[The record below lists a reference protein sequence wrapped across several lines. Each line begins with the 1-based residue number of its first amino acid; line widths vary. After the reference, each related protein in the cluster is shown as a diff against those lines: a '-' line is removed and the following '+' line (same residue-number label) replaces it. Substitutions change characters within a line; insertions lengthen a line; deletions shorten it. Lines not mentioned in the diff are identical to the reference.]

1 MYGIMYLF
9 REYTSLDRFPHPR
22 VGFMTC
28 NFSVT
33 VGAAYKQ
40 LLMNKRRYQVDQLL
54 IQYGLGALPAHG
66 RTDKIWGVDVDRIY
80 TLVNVKNNHWI
91 SLCINFELRTVDVFY
106 CDGGKHSRYVDAFAN
121 IIPRV
126 VKEVQSYKEKKQL
139 IIKPYTVKYVP
150 MRPGINRSSCDCGA
164 YALKFIEC
172 HMLGLQL
179 SLLNDDNIY
188 AARMKITYD
197 LWKAAHDPVL
207 IERMR
212 KYVPPKTVCSDDIVD
227 LL

>member
-1 MYGIMYLF
+1 MTDSGFHNLVILGLLISILGLLF
-9 REYTSLDRFPHPR
+9 FVYFSISGACITIHPQILQLLL
-22 VGFMTC
+22 VFL
-28 NFSVT
+28 
-33 VGAAYKQ
+33 KQ
-40 LLMNKRRYQVDQLL
+40 LV
-54 IQYGLGALPAHG
+54 
-66 RTDKIWGVDVDRIY
+66 
-80 TLVNVKNNHWI
+80 
-91 SLCINFELRTVDVFY
+91 
-106 CDGGKHSRYVDAFAN
+106 
-121 IIPRV
+121 
-126 VKEVQSYKEKKQL
+126 
-139 IIKPYTVKYVP
+139 IKPYTVKYVP
-150 MRPGINRSSCDCGA
+150 MRLGINRSSCDCGV

-197 LWKAAHDPVL
+197 PWKAAHDPIL

>member
-1 MYGIMYLF
+1 MDGIMYLF
-9 REYTSLDRFPHPR
+9 REYTSLDRFPRPR

-33 VGAAYKQ
+33 KQ
-40 LLMNKRRYQVDQLL
+40 LV
-54 IQYGLGALPAHG
+54 
-66 RTDKIWGVDVDRIY
+66 
-80 TLVNVKNNHWI
+80 
-91 SLCINFELRTVDVFY
+91 
-106 CDGGKHSRYVDAFAN
+106 
-121 IIPRV
+121 
-126 VKEVQSYKEKKQL
+126 
-139 IIKPYTVKYVP
+139 IKPYTVKYVP
-150 MRPGINRSSCDCGA
+150 MRHVINRSSCDCGV

-197 LWKAAHDPVL
+197 LWKAAHDPIL

-212 KYVPPKTVCSDDIVD
+212 QYVPPKIVCSDDIVD